1 MKSDLTLSR
10 NLVSD
15 FPTLRASVIELLIV
29 ALVAAFGVN
38 LASSF
43 LVSWIQEWITLMLG
57 ILLISAAIL
66 YLVYVRFRSET
77 RRIRIQGFVVVDTH
91 KAELIEVPEYEL
103 ASDAARY
110 LAAAFKERPA
120 LQRQWESEPPTDDYR
135 FDSAPGLGHKLMNEL
150 AEYLLL
156 ERVSTTLIDH
166 FNTSRFKKNKLR
178 EYERNDLPQILLQ
191 NRFLE
196 LLSAD
201 MKDREGFDST
211 VDDVPS
217 NGTVVM
223 QFSNGHI
230 YNRFTLTLPTDCS
243 VNRDEDGSLLISSP
257 VLELRLLARI
267 SPYGMVLPHSFEHLY
282 LGKLFDSTEPCELTF
297 ELSIKLKRHKLMR
310 REARN
315 YAIWV
320 EEVIKDLNTSFSS
333 ELFMEEINW
342 RTIAAVARVFKE
354 S

>member
-1 MKSDLTLSR
+1 M
-10 NLVSD
+10 
-15 FPTLRASVIELLIV
+15 IELLIV
-29 ALVAAFGVN
+29 GLVAAFGVS
-38 LASSF
+38 LTSSF
-43 LVSWIQEWITLMLG
+43 LATWIPKWTTLILG
-57 ILLISAAIL
+57 VLLICAAIL

-77 RRIRIQGFVVVDTH
+77 RRIQIQGFVVVDAH

-103 ASDAARY
+103 ASSAAQY
-110 LAAAFKERPA
+110 LAAAFKEKPA
-120 LQRQWESEPPTDDYR
+120 LQRQWESEPPTDDHR

-156 ERVSTTLIDH
+156 ERVSMTLTDH
-166 FNTSRFKKNKLR
+166 FNTSQFKKNKLR

-201 MKDREGFDST
+201 MKDREGFGSVIADA
-211 VDDVPS
+211 PPR
-217 NGTVVM
+217 GTVVM

-230 YNRFTLTLPTDCS
+230 YNRFALTLPRNCS
-243 VNRDEDGSLLISSP
+243 VTRDEDGSLLISSP
-257 VLELRLLARI
+257 MLELRLLARL
-267 SPYGMVLPHSFEHLY
+267 SPYGMVLPGSFEHLY
-282 LGKLFDSTEPCELTF
+282 LGKPFGSTEPCELTF
-297 ELSIKLKRHKLMR
+297 EVAIKVKKHRLMR

-333 ELFMEEINW
+333 DLFLEEINW